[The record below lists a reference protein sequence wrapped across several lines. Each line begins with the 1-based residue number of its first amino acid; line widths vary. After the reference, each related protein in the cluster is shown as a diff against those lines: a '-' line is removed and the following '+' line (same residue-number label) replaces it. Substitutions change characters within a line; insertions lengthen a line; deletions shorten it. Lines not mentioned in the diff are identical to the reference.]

1 MCFDNFILASE
12 FVDNEVS
19 DSMFKYA
26 FKRVIRSY
34 RLFIALTIGVLLA
47 VSFFTAT
54 NVGADIL
61 SRDALDASVED
72 ILYDFNVDSVGYNWT
87 IAQMDD
93 LENDLLEIDGIV
105 SSTHSSSINFE
116 FNNTGVNMTLA
127 GLESSSRLMSGVQVL
142 AGNPTLGANETYV
155 VRGSANES
163 LFDLGQEVEV
173 AVGVSRSFLPPTIVY
188 RNFTVVGYVDVPE
201 STMDAMADA
210 GGGMFAMLMGL
221 GGGAIGFTMDVSYNY
236 LIADWDLSFRSILVE
251 AAGVDNHSRIQIR
264 NRIHLQIDRASI
276 LDPYDVGASSDR
288 ITAIGDVVSSRATV
302 YDTSV
307 TSTLQL
313 PLMLYQFTQL
323 LMGAQFLALSLPIFL
338 LSYFT
343 GTMVSDVGYN
353 FRRREIGL
361 LLTKGFERGT
371 IKRMFLVEGA
381 LIGAIAGG
389 ISIFLG
395 TFSAYYVL
403 GVTNVNIIQGI
414 TSNYVSVILAV
425 ILGMFLGLLCVWRP
439 AGRASKLEILDALK
453 QYIFVEETAEY
464 KKLLPTISLVLGT
477 YKMIVWILGIDVG
490 GVMGSI
496 GLGNFFISILIVA
509 WLAVDSVLNTIGP
522 LLFLYGATKVFIRGS
537 QKFQETVMTAG
548 RRFFGAFGKLA
559 TRNIKR
565 NPART
570 STLVFIIALIV
581 SYGIFA
587 TGSLF
592 SQYDYTE
599 RTSRFDV
606 GADVRI
612 ELNPGAN
619 VTELLSTTAAYDSVI
634 ATTPEYHLNL
644 QAGTNTI
651 DARGIR
657 PDEWTDVAFWES
669 TWFIGDFNQMLEDL
683 GDDGI
688 ILSIDVANRLE
699 LEVGDTLNVKGPFA
713 TGTYPLT
720 IVGMVGFISPIE
732 QMMGGFAFGISGDYT
747 SFVSESFLNSSNLIY
762 TSTANILI
770 DTSPDTNGTALQQQL
785 IMELDGVYSSFSV
798 TTEMFDYESSV
809 IRSGTTKIQW
819 LAISFAIVLALVGT
833 ALVVILTLQEKDSE
847 IALLSVRGFSKWQLF
862 KTLLA
867 EVMVTVVFA
876 LILGVGVGILENI
889 GQVSQSNES
898 ATGLIRYQVALGG
911 DATYTILAL
920 LGVVLLAAIMPVWWS
935 SRRPESKVDLLRS

>member
-1 MCFDNFILASE
+1 
-12 FVDNEVS
+12 S

-47 VSFFTAT
+47 TSFFAAT
-54 NVGADIL
+54 NVAADIL
-61 SRDALDASVED
+61 SRDALDASVEG
-72 ILYDFNVDSVGYNWT
+72 ILYDFNVDSEGYNWT
-87 IAQMDD
+87 IAQIDD
-93 LENDLLEIDGIV
+93 LENELREIDGIV
-105 SSTHSSSINFE
+105 DSTHSSVIDFE
-116 FNNTGVNMTLA
+116 YNNTGVNMTLA
-127 GLESSSRLMSGVQVL
+127 GLESSSPLMSGIQVISGSL
-142 AGNPTLGANETYV
+142 TLGANETYI
-155 VRGSANES
+155 VRGSTNES
-163 LFDLGQEVEV
+163 MFQLGQEVEV
-173 AVGVSRSFLPPTIVY
+173 AIGVSRVFLPTYVIY
-188 RNFTVVGYVDVPE
+188 RNFTVVGYVDVPDRNQ
-201 STMDAMADA
+201 DALLDA
-210 GGGMFAMLMGL
+210 GSGMFAMLMGL
-221 GGGAIGFTMDVSYNY
+221 GGGARGFTLDVSYNFM
-236 LIADWDLSFRSILVE
+236 IADWDLSFMSILEE
-251 AAGVDNHSRIQIR
+251 AAEVDSRSAVQIR

-276 LDPYDVGASSDR
+276 LDPYDVSASTSR
-288 ITAIGDVVSSRATV
+288 ITAIGDVVSSRAIV

-307 TSTLQL
+307 SSTLQF
-313 PLMLYQFTQL
+313 PLMFYQITQL
-323 LMGAQFLALSLPIFL
+323 LMGIQFLTLSLPIFL

-389 ISIFLG
+389 VSIFLG

-414 TSNYVSVILAV
+414 TSNYVSVILAI
-425 ILGMFLGLLCVWRP
+425 ILGMFLGLLSVWRP
-439 AGRASKLEILDALK
+439 AGRASKLEIIDALK
-453 QYIFVEETAEY
+453 QYIYVEETAEY
-464 KKLLPTISLVLGT
+464 KKLLPTVSLILGS
-477 YKMIVWILGIDVG
+477 YKMIVWILGVDMSG
-490 GVMGSI
+490 LLGSI
-496 GLGNFFISILIVA
+496 GLGNFFISIIIVA
-509 WLAVDSVLNTIGP
+509 WLAVDGVLNTIGP

-548 RRFFGAFGKLA
+548 RRYFGAFGKLA

-592 SQYDYTE
+592 SQHDYTE
-599 RTSRFDV
+599 RTAMFDV
-606 GADVRI
+606 GADVRL
-612 ELNPGAN
+612 ELNPGTN
-619 VTELLSTTAAYDSVI
+619 VTELLDETAAYDSVL
-634 ATTPEYHLNL
+634 AVTPEYHLNL

-669 TWFIGDFNQMLEDL
+669 AWFLGDLNQMLENL

-699 LEVGDTLNVKGPFA
+699 LEVGDILNVKGPFA

-720 IVGMVGFISPIE
+720 IVGMVGFLSPIE
-732 QMMGGFAFGISGDYT
+732 QMMGGFEFGISGDYT

-770 DTSPDTNGTALQQQL
+770 DTSPDTNGTELQQQL
-785 IMELDGVYSSFSV
+785 VYDLDGVYSSFSV

-867 EVMVTVVFA
+867 EVMVTVLFA

-889 GQVSQSNES
+889 GQVAQSNENAS
-898 ATGLIRYQVALGG
+898 GLIRYQVTLGG
-911 DATYTILAL
+911 DATYTILML
-920 LGVVLLAAIMPVWWS
+920 LGVVLLAAVVPVWWS